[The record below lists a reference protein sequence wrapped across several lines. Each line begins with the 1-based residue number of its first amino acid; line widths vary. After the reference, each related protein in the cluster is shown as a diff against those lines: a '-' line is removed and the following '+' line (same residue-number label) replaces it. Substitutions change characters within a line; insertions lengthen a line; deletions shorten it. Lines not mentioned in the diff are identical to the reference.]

1 MCARLTDCEH
11 ETEGRHYPGTRRAGW
26 NQRDDL
32 SAPGGFLFDARHDC
46 KTVSRALNF
55 LPSPPSKINN

>member
-1 MCARLTDCEH
+1 MKQKAGNL
-11 ETEGRHYPGTRRAGW
+11 GTRRAGW

-55 LPSPPSKINN
+55 LPSPPFKINN